1 MTVVEYPE
9 NLTPWAT
16 PGYLDRTPWH
26 SVDVGSMDSMYCFIE
41 IPKGSKYKYELH
53 KPTGLVMVDRVL
65 HSAVH
70 YPANYGFIPRTYC
83 DDDDPLD
90 ILILGQ
96 ESVFPGT
103 LMQAKPIGVMT
114 MIDNK
119 ERDDKI
125 IAVHAD
131 DPEFNHFQ
139 DIDDLPPHKLK
150 ELRRFFTDYK
160 ALEYE
165 GRMVTVEKFSGAKIA
180 RSVILEAVDLYVKT
194 FLKEEDQIE
203 VPVPPVD

>member
-1 MTVVEYPE
+1 ME
-9 NLTPWAT
+9 
-16 PGYLDRTPWH
+16 
-26 SVDVGSMDSMYCFIE
+26 SIFCFIE

-70 YPANYGFIPRTYC
+70 YPANYGFIPRTFC

-90 ILILGQ
+90 VLVLGQ
-96 ESVFPGT
+96 EAVYPST
-103 LMQAKPIGVMT
+103 LMRAKPIGVMT
-114 MIDNK
+114 MIDNR

-125 IAVHAD
+125 IAVHAS
-131 DPEFNHFQ
+131 DPEYNHYQ

-150 ELRRFFTDYK
+150 ELRRFFQDYK

-165 GRMVTVEKFSGAKIA
+165 GRMVTVEKFAGAKTA
-180 RSVILEAVDLYVKT
+180 RSVILEAVELYT
-194 FLKEEDQIE
+194 TTYLKEDDR
-203 VPVPPVD
+203 PAPPKGNS

>member
-1 MTVVEYPE
+1 MNVVEYPE

-16 PGYLDRTPWH
+16 PAYLAPTPWH
-26 SVDVGSMDSMYCFIE
+26 AVDVGSMDSMFCFIE

-83 DDDDPLD
+83 DDNDPLD

-96 ESVFPGT
+96 ESVYPGT

-194 FLKEEDQIE
+194 FLKVEDQVE
-203 VPVPPVD
+203 VPVPPTE